1 MAAPTPTVKAFL
13 LADSVFQQKNGKLCI
28 VGVFDK
34 LYATRFPVVHP
45 SMGLYV
51 KLADAK
57 GSYRV
62 RADIENSEGQ
72 QIARL
77 DGINVTAHDRAE
89 EGGIGIEARGLLLPA
104 PGTYFINLY
113 FNDAPPAGGIDI
125 RFGVEQVAATP
136 PARS

>member
-89 EGGIGIEARGLLLPA
+89 EGGIGIEAREIGRA
-104 PGTYFINLY
+104 SC
-113 FNDAPPAGGIDI
+113 
-125 RFGVEQVAATP
+125 RERV
-136 PARS
+136 